1 LFIDKSF
8 CYFISINFLEGIF
21 YTRMGEIMYDL
32 SLSDSKLTFNSLEK
46 KIYKYACGWSMQ
58 VHERGV
64 NVPRPQVDIRKTIY
78 ISF

>member
-1 LFIDKSF
+1 
-8 CYFISINFLEGIF
+8 
-21 YTRMGEIMYDL
+21 MYDL